1 MKKIVTLVVVVLLIT
16 VGCSSVK
23 KKSDTTL
30 GFELDTVFGIKKD
43 ETEQI
48 RSDYSTHMVQDGKLL
63 ASKNETNLDYATE
76 IVTKELFL
84 VDLNTQEQLLLKQ
97 FDHDIR
103 VWDYVLI
110 EDGFLYSTVEFIYYD
125 HTQTSV
131 LEFKVIENIAGVEK
145 VLDKGTIFNP
155 FTTPSFHFI
164 DNVIYYGMQA
174 IQYVDNAP
182 TSMLIDI
189 VRYENGKK
197 ENIFSIE
204 NSMTS
209 TYYMDHGTEKLLTTE
224 LSKGDSS
231 IGFFTHILG
240 ENQSNV
246 YIADKTGAYTKTTVE
261 GLVTDLMVFE
271 NRTIYQLIT
280 LTENEEVESVDY
292 FDLKNSKPITW
303 EGYNDFVGRVVSMDE
318 NTLGFIG
325 EGDPYLIHSDKKALK
340 VYKVDYDEFND
351 AELPFIYPVG
361 PDKLLIVQYPD
372 EFPLQLSL
380 IKIKEIPVDQ

>member
-16 VGCSSVK
+16 VGCSSVE

-303 EGYNDFVGRVVSMDE
+303 EGYNDRVGRVVSMDE

>member
-16 VGCSSVK
+16 VGCSSVE

-182 TSMLIDI
+182 TNMLIDI

-303 EGYNDFVGRVVSMDE
+303 EGYNDLVGRVVSMDE

>member
-16 VGCSSVK
+16 VGCSSVE

-48 RSDYSTHMVQDGKLL
+48 RIDYSTHMVQDGKLL

-303 EGYNDFVGRVVSMDE
+303 EGYNDLVGRVVSMDE

-380 IKIKEIPVDQ
+380 IKIKEVPVDQ

>member
-16 VGCSSVK
+16 VGCSSVE

-303 EGYNDFVGRVVSMDE
+303 EGYNDLVGRVVSMDE